1 MALGLPLSTDRTLL
15 HGVGCAG
22 GLSLVR
28 LAHQLSR
35 VPVDPSPTSKPNR
48 ILIVSTE
55 VTSTLCRSEIDEL
68 NKASKAPDGDKGWP
82 NVSLCLFSDGASAM
96 IVGAADSEGRLNAH
110 GMSIPFPPFH
120 GCLTSLSPFQSI
132 RHLKLWDASRKRC
145 RIPWR
150 TWGSMLTS
158 MDGR

>member
-1 MALGLPLSTDRTLL
+1 MQPHLNSGYDHAVLMALGLPLSTDRTLL

-48 ILIVSTE
+48 ILVISAE

-96 IVGAADSEGRLNAH
+96 IVGAANSEGQLKEH
-110 GMSIPFPPFH
+110 GKPLHWTVAAFFDLRSRTALQSSPPLRF
-120 GCLTSLSPFQSI
+120 
-132 RHLKLWDASRKRC
+132 
-145 RIPWR
+145 
-150 TWGSMLTS
+150 
-158 MDGR
+158 